1 MIRSS
6 DIAIAGDVYRD
17 LVGTW
22 ECLRET
28 FLLLENGGDRGAN
41 IRVLI

>member
-6 DIAIAGDVYRD
+6 DIAIAGDVYRE

-22 ECLRET
+22 ECLQEISFSWHMVVIRELA
-28 FLLLENGGDRGAN
+28 FEY
-41 IRVLI
+41 

>member
-6 DIAIAGDVYRD
+6 DIAIAGDVCWD

-28 FLLLENGGDRGAN
+28 FFLLANGGDRG
-41 IRVLI
+41 LIFEY